1 MRRVHW
7 FTSLLTKRGCRIVL
21 RRRTGQRLRSSHR
34 NFGAERKTGKRLKE
48 ASFLEAVLSLRR
60 LEQGLET
67 RSLAVLPGE
76 VLHTL
81 RAPSVAS

>member
-1 MRRVHW
+1 
-7 FTSLLTKRGCRIVL
+7 VL

-67 RSLAVLPGE
+67 KSLAVLPGE
-76 VLHTL
+76 VLHSCARRRLLADRVETCRL
-81 RAPSVAS
+81 QG